1 MKYLIQTGW
10 VQYAH
15 SQCRTSLG
23 TSYGS
28 HLIEEVPLTLEELS
42 CHNNVQRDVC
52 RPFRPH
58 PRVVVFGSL
67 LQQEIA
73 NLSKNCVCVWDSLLP
88 IDLEWPKG
96 HHHLTG
102 IEMKIMMSVRK
113 WINHRTS
120 LARRQKCVKLT
131 PDDFTTISDR
141 NENI

>member
-1 MKYLIQTGW
+1 MPNITR
-10 VQYAH
+10 H
-15 SQCRTSLG
+15 II
-23 TSYGS
+23 YGS

-58 PRVVVFGSL
+58 PRVGVFGSS

-131 PDDFTTISDR
+131 EIQMILLQLVTGMRISEADCSK
-141 NENI
+141 ESTL